1 MLLGVII
8 RQEFLDHL
16 GVAEV
21 AGGGDALAVGEHPQV
36 LVLAVH
42 KALQVVTIT
51 VMHYLFQFTVC
62 HLLP

>member
-8 RQEFLDHL
+8 RKELLDHL

-42 KALQVVTIT
+42 KALQVVAVT
-51 VMHYLFQFTVC
+51 VMYYLFQLTVG